1 MKEISPLKNIE
12 KNGLFG
18 NYQNK
23 DEDKLITI
31 NEVTNIKIYQIVKFK
46 SSSIDSTSISIDDQI
61 LPINP
66 NSVSGNK
73 ITRILWNAPNTWLI
87 ISSDK
92 DISKKITDV
101 CSEIDFAITNLS
113 HSRAIVQIQGER
125 ALDVIKKGSPLNLNN
140 FKKNDC
146 RTSVYHGIT
155 FTIDMVEDTQ
165 IILNLMA
172 NRSFSESFYHAITD
186 SALEYGYKKI

>member
-1 MKEISPLKNIE
+1 MKQISPLNNIE
-12 KNGLFG
+12 ENGLFG

-23 DEDKLITI
+23 DEHKLITI
-31 NEVTNIKIYQIVKFK
+31 NEVSNIKVYKLVKFK
-46 SSSIDSTSISIDDQI
+46 SSSIESTSISIDDQI

>member
-73 ITRILWNAPNTWLI
+73 ITRILWNAPNTWL
-87 ISSDK
+87 
-92 DISKKITDV
+92 
-101 CSEIDFAITNLS
+101 
-113 HSRAIVQIQGER
+113 
-125 ALDVIKKGSPLNLNN
+125 
-140 FKKNDC
+140 
-146 RTSVYHGIT
+146 
-155 FTIDMVEDTQ
+155 
-165 IILNLMA
+165 
-172 NRSFSESFYHAITD
+172 
-186 SALEYGYKKI
+186 

>member
-31 NEVTNIKIYQIVKFK
+31 NEVTNIKIYQLVKFK
-46 SSSIDSTSISIDDQI
+46 SSSVDSASISIDDQI

-87 ISSDK
+87 ISSDR

-113 HSRAIVQIQGER
+113 HSRAIVQLQGER

-165 IILNLMA
+165 IILNLIA

>member
-87 ISSDK
+87 ISSDR

-113 HSRAIVQIQGER
+113 HSRAIVQLQGER

-165 IILNLMA
+165 IILNLIA

>member
-31 NEVTNIKIYQIVKFK
+31 NEVTNIKIYQLVKFK
-46 SSSIDSTSISIDDQI
+46 SSSIESTSISIDDQI

-92 DISKKITDV
+92 DINKKITDV

-165 IILNLMA
+165 IILNLIA

>member
-31 NEVTNIKIYQIVKFK
+31 NEVTNIKIYQLVKFK
-46 SSSIDSTSISIDDQI
+46 SSSIESTPINIDDQI

-87 ISSDK
+87 ISSDR

-113 HSRAIVQIQGER
+113 HSRAIVQLQGER

>member
-23 DEDKLITI
+23 DENKLITI
-31 NEVTNIKIYQIVKFK
+31 NEVTNIKIYQLVKFK
-46 SSSIDSTSISIDDQI
+46 SSSIESTSISIDDQI
-61 LPINP
+61 LPINQ

-165 IILNLMA
+165 IILNLIA

>member
-23 DEDKLITI
+23 DEHKLITI
-31 NEVTNIKIYQIVKFK
+31 NEVSNIKVYQLVKFK
-46 SSSIDSTSISIDDQI
+46 SSSIESTSISIDDQI

-146 RTSVYHGIT
+146 RTSVYHSIT

>member
-31 NEVTNIKIYQIVKFK
+31 NEVTNIKIYQLVKFK

-165 IILNLMA
+165 IILNLIA

>member
-1 MKEISPLKNIE
+1 MKEISPLNNIE
-12 KNGLFG
+12 ENGLFG

-23 DEDKLITI
+23 DEHKLITI
-31 NEVTNIKIYQIVKFK
+31 NEVSNIKVYQLVKFK
-46 SSSIDSTSISIDDQI
+46 SSSIESTSISIDDQI

>member
-1 MKEISPLKNIE
+1 MKEISPLKNNE

-31 NEVTNIKIYQIVKFK
+31 NEVANIKIYQLVKFK
-46 SSSIDSTSISIDDQI
+46 SSSIESTSINIDDQI

-87 ISSDK
+87 IPSDK

-125 ALDVIKKGSPLNLNN
+125 ALDVIKKG
-140 FKKNDC
+140 
-146 RTSVYHGIT
+146 
-155 FTIDMVEDTQ
+155 
-165 IILNLMA
+165 
-172 NRSFSESFYHAITD
+172 
-186 SALEYGYKKI
+186 

>member
-31 NEVTNIKIYQIVKFK
+31 NEVANIKIYQLVKFK
-46 SSSIDSTSISIDDQI
+46 SSSIESTSINIDDQI

-87 ISSDK
+87 ISSDR

-113 HSRAIVQIQGER
+113 HSRAIVQLQGER

-165 IILNLMA
+165 IILNLIA
-172 NRSFSESFYHAITD
+172 NRSFSASFYHAITD

>member
-31 NEVTNIKIYQIVKFK
+31 NEVTNIKIYQLVKFK
-46 SSSIDSTSISIDDQI
+46 SSSIESTSINIDDQI

-87 ISSDK
+87 ISSDR

-113 HSRAIVQIQGER
+113 HSRAIVQLQGER

-165 IILNLMA
+165 IILNLIA

>member
-1 MKEISPLKNIE
+1 MKENSPLKNIE

-23 DEDKLITI
+23 DEDKLIII
-31 NEVTNIKIYQIVKFK
+31 NEVTNIKIYQLVKFK
-46 SSSIDSTSISIDDQI
+46 SSSIESTSISIEDQI

-113 HSRAIVQIQGER
+113 HSRAVVQIQGER
-125 ALDVIKKGSPLNLNN
+125 ALDVIKKGSPLNLNS

-165 IILNLMA
+165 IILNLIA

>member
-1 MKEISPLKNIE
+1 MKEISPLSNIK

-23 DEDKLITI
+23 GEDKLII
-31 NEVTNIKIYQIVKFK
+31 ISEVTNIKVYQLVKFK
-46 SSSIDSTSISIDDQI
+46 SSSLESTSISIDDQI
-61 LPINP
+61 LPISP
-66 NSVSGNK
+66 NSVNGNK
-73 ITRILWNAPNTWLI
+73 VTRILWNAPNTWLI

-92 DISKKITDV
+92 DISKKIADN
-101 CSEIDFAITNLS
+101 CSENDFAVTNLS
-113 HSRAIVQIQGER
+113 HSKVVLQIQGEQ

-140 FKKNDC
+140 FTKNDC

-155 FTIDMVEDTQ
+155 FIIDMVEDTQ

>member
-101 CSEIDFAITNLS
+101 CSEIDFAIINLS

-155 FTIDMVEDTQ
+155 LTIDMVEDTQ

>member
-1 MKEISPLKNIE
+1 MKEISPLNNIE
-12 KNGLFG
+12 ENGLFG

-31 NEVTNIKIYQIVKFK
+31 NEVTNIKIYQLVKFK
-46 SSSIDSTSISIDDQI
+46 SSSIESTSISIDDQI
-61 LPINP
+61 LPINQ

-165 IILNLMA
+165 IILNLIA

>member
-1 MKEISPLKNIE
+1 MKEISPLNNIE
-12 KNGLFG
+12 ENGLFG

-23 DEDKLITI
+23 DEHKLITI
-31 NEVTNIKIYQIVKFK
+31 NEVSNIKVYQLVKFK
-46 SSSIDSTSISIDDQI
+46 SSSIESTSISIDDQI

-113 HSRAIVQIQGER
+113 HSKAIVQIQGER

-165 IILNLMA
+165 IILNLIA

>member
-1 MKEISPLKNIE
+1 MKEISPLSNIE

-23 DEDKLITI
+23 GEDKLIII
-31 NEVTNIKIYQIVKFK
+31 NEVTNIKVYQLVKFK
-46 SSSIDSTSISIDDQI
+46 SSSLESTSISIDDQI
-61 LPINP
+61 LPISP
-66 NSVSGNK
+66 NSMNGNK

-87 ISSDK
+87 ISSDR
-92 DISKKITDV
+92 DISKKITDN
-101 CSEIDFAITNLS
+101 CSENDFAITNLS
-113 HSRAIVQIQGER
+113 HSKVVLQIQGEQ

-155 FTIDMVEDTQ
+155 FTIDMVKDTQ
-165 IILNLMA
+165 IVLNLMA

>member
-31 NEVTNIKIYQIVKFK
+31 NEVTNIKIYQLVKFK

-165 IILNLMA
+165 ISLNLIA

>member
-1 MKEISPLKNIE
+1 MKENSPLKNIE

-31 NEVTNIKIYQIVKFK
+31 NEVANIKIYQLVKFK
-46 SSSIDSTSISIDDQI
+46 SSSIESTSINIDDQI

-146 RTSVYHGIT
+146 RTSVYNGIT

>member
-23 DEDKLITI
+23 GEDKLIII
-31 NEVTNIKIYQIVKFK
+31 NEVTNIKIYQLVKFK
-46 SSSIDSTSISIDDQI
+46 SSSIESTSISIDDQI

-87 ISSDK
+87 ISSYR

-113 HSRAIVQIQGER
+113 HSRAIVQIQGGR

-165 IILNLMA
+165 IILNLIA

>member
-1 MKEISPLKNIE
+1 MKENSPLKNIE

-31 NEVTNIKIYQIVKFK
+31 NEVTNIKIYQLVKFK
-46 SSSIDSTSISIDDQI
+46 SSSIESTYINIDDQI
-61 LPINP
+61 LPINQ

-113 HSRAIVQIQGER
+113 HSKAIVQIQGER

-165 IILNLMA
+165 IILNLIA

>member
-31 NEVTNIKIYQIVKFK
+31 NEVANIKIYQLVKFK
-46 SSSIDSTSISIDDQI
+46 SSSIESTSISIDDQI

-125 ALDVIKKGSPLNLNN
+125 ALGVIKKGSPLNLNN

-165 IILNLMA
+165 IILNLIA

>member
-61 LPINP
+61 LQINP

>member
-31 NEVTNIKIYQIVKFK
+31 NEVTNIKIYQLVKFK
-46 SSSIDSTSISIDDQI
+46 SSSIESTSINIDDQI
-61 LPINP
+61 LPINQ

-87 ISSDK
+87 ISSDR

-172 NRSFSESFYHAITD
+172 NRSFSESFYNAITD

>member
-31 NEVTNIKIYQIVKFK
+31 NEVTNIKIYQLVKFK
-46 SSSIDSTSISIDDQI
+46 SSSIESTSINIDDQI

-140 FKKNDC
+140 FKKTDC

>member
-1 MKEISPLKNIE
+1 MKEISPLNNIE
-12 KNGLFG
+12 ENGLFW

-23 DEDKLITI
+23 DEHKLITI
-31 NEVTNIKIYQIVKFK
+31 NEVSNIKVYQLVKFK
-46 SSSIDSTSISIDDQI
+46 SSSIESTSISIDDQI

-87 ISSDK
+87 ISSDR

>member
-1 MKEISPLKNIE
+1 M
-12 KNGLFG
+12 
-18 NYQNK
+18 
-23 DEDKLITI
+23 
-31 NEVTNIKIYQIVKFK
+31 
-46 SSSIDSTSISIDDQI
+46 
-61 LPINP
+61 
-66 NSVSGNK
+66 
-73 ITRILWNAPNTWLI
+73 
-87 ISSDK
+87 
-92 DISKKITDV
+92 
-101 CSEIDFAITNLS
+101 
-113 HSRAIVQIQGER
+113 
-125 ALDVIKKGSPLNLNN
+125 GSLLLVNLNN

>member
-23 DEDKLITI
+23 DDDKLITI
-31 NEVTNIKIYQIVKFK
+31 NEVTNIKIYQLVKFK
-46 SSSIDSTSISIDDQI
+46 SSSIESTSISIDDQI

-113 HSRAIVQIQGER
+113 HSRAIVQLQGER

-165 IILNLMA
+165 IILNLIA

>member
-31 NEVTNIKIYQIVKFK
+31 NEVTNIKIYQLVKFK
-46 SSSIDSTSISIDDQI
+46 SSSIESTYISIDDQI

-125 ALDVIKKGSPLNLNN
+125 ALYVIKKGSPLNLNN

>member
-1 MKEISPLKNIE
+1 MKEISPLNNIE
-12 KNGLFG
+12 ENGLFG

-31 NEVTNIKIYQIVKFK
+31 NEVTNIKIYQLVKFK
-46 SSSIDSTSISIDDQI
+46 SSSIESTSISIDDQI

-165 IILNLMA
+165 IILNLIA

>member
-12 KNGLFG
+12 KNSLFG

-31 NEVTNIKIYQIVKFK
+31 NEVTNIKIYQLVKFK
-46 SSSIDSTSISIDDQI
+46 SSSIESTSISIDDQI

-73 ITRILWNAPNTWLI
+73 ITRILWNAPNNWLI

>member
-1 MKEISPLKNIE
+1 MKENSPLKNIE

-31 NEVTNIKIYQIVKFK
+31 NEVTNIKIYQLVKFK
-46 SSSIDSTSISIDDQI
+46 SSSVDSTSISIDDQI

-73 ITRILWNAPNTWLI
+73 ITRILWNAPYTWLI

>member
-31 NEVTNIKIYQIVKFK
+31 NEVANIKIYQLVKFK
-46 SSSIDSTSISIDDQI
+46 SSSIESTSINIDDQI